1 MRWLAMMILAA
12 CGSQPAAPETRVGPP
27 AAFVAQPAPGDV
39 IVATVDGTPIYGSC
53 VQGQAARGADRKTA
67 LEQCIDLELLAHAAT
82 PYAADPEVALAT
94 HTAMVSQ
101 LVGQVYEDGYTK
113 PEQFGGNWQ
122 MFVGKNLFRVRHE
135 AYRAS
140 TYVRIVVPDKASPQ
154 QDADAHAMADKI
166 AAAVAGERGLVGPDF
181 VAMAQQI
188 AGPIALAHED
198 IPAYRAGALDEH
210 YAQAL
215 FAITEV
221 GRASAAVRTKWG
233 WDVIAFTD
241 DVPAADPS
249 DDEVATALMPDVK
262 RGFFNIWTDRL
273 RKALGVRVELVPQ
286 NVDKLES
293 LP

>member
-1 MRWLAMMILAA
+1 MRRFAIMLVAG
-12 CGSQPAAPETRVGPP
+12 CGSHPAAPTTNVAP

-53 VQGQAARGADRKTA
+53 VQGQAARGADRTTA
-67 LEQCIDLELLAHAAT
+67 LAQCIDFELLAHAAE
-82 PYAADPEVALAT
+82 PYATDPEVALAT

-122 MFVGKNLFRVRHE
+122 MFVGKNLFHVRHE
-135 AYRAS
+135 EYRAS
-140 TYVRIVVPDKASPQ
+140 TYVRINVADGATAQ
-154 QDADAHAMADKI
+154 QDADAHAVADKI

-188 AGPIALAHED
+188 AGPVSLAHED
-198 IPAYRAGALDEH
+198 IPPYRVGALDEH

-215 FAITEV
+215 FAIPEV

-233 WDVIAFTD
+233 WDVIAYTD
-241 DVPAADPS
+241 DVAAANPS
-249 DDEVATALMPDVK
+249 DADVATALMPDVK
-262 RGFFNIWTDRL
+262 RAFFNIWTDRI